1 MPASLRGSRG
11 SNTNNAAASDV
22 PAGTLTAATRSW
34 GWMAAAGLARSA
46 ADAASPRGRFTQLR
60 HASPRGRSPR
70 LARSSG
76 RMAAAG
82 LARSASCER
91 VRMGAQFGWRG
102 KVSRRLQVRS
112 VLMKAVWSLPGRWPM
127 PNAVSST
134 GAA

>member
-34 GWMAAAGLARSA
+34 GW
-46 ADAASPRGRFTQLR
+46 
-60 HASPRGRSPR
+60 
-70 LARSSG
+70 
-76 RMAAAG
+76 MAAAG

-112 VLMKAVWSLPGRWPM
+112 VLMKAVWSLPGRWPI
-127 PNAVSST
+127 PERGQLDRGSLTSFWQPQRWDGPGGQREAPLQ
-134 GAA
+134 GKEWP